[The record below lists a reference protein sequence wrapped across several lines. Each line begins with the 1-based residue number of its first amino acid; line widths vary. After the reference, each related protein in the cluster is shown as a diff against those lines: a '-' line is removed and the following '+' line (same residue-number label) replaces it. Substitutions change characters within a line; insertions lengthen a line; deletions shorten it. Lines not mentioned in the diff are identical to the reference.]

1 MAKTQPPVQ
10 QTLTVQRRVTPGT
23 RPTRRLRAQGIVPG
37 VIYGKGVAPVA
48 VQVPHREL
56 ARLLHAKGGEHSL
69 VTIRIDEG
77 TPWEKPA
84 LVHAVQHDPV
94 RGHILHV
101 DFHAIVLTERIKVK
115 VPLVLQGDPVG
126 VKQEGG
132 ILEQFLREVE
142 VECLPTQIPPALTLD
157 VSALKIG
164 DTVHVRDLAAPAN
177 TKITSDAAG
186 VIASVQMPK
195 EEKPEEEAAA
205 PAEPEVLR
213 EKKEEPAAAGAEPAR
228 SGTSEGRAGE
238 AKAEKAEKPE
248 AKKDTR

>member
-164 DTVHVRDLAAPAN
+164 DTEHVKALAPPADCR
-177 TKITSDAAG
+177 ITTGPDSA
-186 VIASVQMPK
+186 IASVQAPK
-195 EEKPEEEAAA
+195 EEKPEEAAAA

-213 EKKEEPAAAGAEPAR
+213 EKKPEEGEGEAAAPAD
-228 SGTSEGRAGE
+228 AP
-238 AKAEKAEKPE
+238 AKAEKKEKD
-248 AKKDTR
+248 AKS